1 MLALLLMSL
10 PFAAAQDADKGKAVF
25 KSNCVA
31 CHGDKGDGKG
41 PAAMALLPPPTDFT
55 AAAFWERRSDD
66 ALKTSIKVGKPGTSM
81 AGFAALSDNDIAN
94 LIAYLKTLKA
104 G

>member
-1 MLALLLMSL
+1 MLTILLAALT
-10 PFAAAQDADKGKAVF
+10 AAHAQDVEAGKAVF
-25 KSNCVA
+25 QSNCAA

-55 AAAFWERRSDD
+55 AAAFWAGRDD
-66 ALKTSIKVGKPGTSM
+66 TALKTVIKVGKPGTSM
-81 AGFAALSDNDIAN
+81 AGFATLSDDDIAN

-104 G
+104 D